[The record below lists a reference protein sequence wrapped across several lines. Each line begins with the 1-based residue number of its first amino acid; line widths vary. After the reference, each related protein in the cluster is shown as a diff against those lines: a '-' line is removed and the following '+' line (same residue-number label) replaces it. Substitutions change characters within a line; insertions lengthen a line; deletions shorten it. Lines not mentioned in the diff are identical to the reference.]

1 MSTMMR
7 MMANVRHHSES
18 QTRYRARQRNM
29 KVIIKEH
36 KKGRVIVPMA
46 ASNRLNVQ
54 RGGGM
59 LRTHHDPDKN
69 YGSLSSHKRWA
80 AIQQNKPSKLAQVEK
95 GMARLRRAFNID
107 A

>member
-1 MSTMMR
+1 MSTIMR
-7 MMANVRHHSES
+7 MMANKRHHSES

-46 ASNRLNVQ
+46 ASNRLAVQ
-54 RGGGM
+54 RGGM

-80 AIQQNKPSKLAQVEK
+80 AIQQNKPSKLAQVER
-95 GMARLRRAFNID
+95 GMARLRRAFNIK